1 MDNDDDRIIEKLNL
15 DELYNE
21 KKIEQDNRLK
31 TYNKILKRVHQKIK
45 HTSRQKNSLCFCCF
59 VIPEFLLGTPRYDSG
74 ACIAYIIDKLKENG
88 FSIKYTHPNLLFIS
102 WAHYIPPYVRS
113 DYKKKTGIAVD
124 GFGNLLKSKN
134 KKKDSDNPNE
144 LLAKDKPTSIL
155 KKPKH
160 NFKKISNYKPSGSI
174 YNTELIRK
182 IENNV
187 SRPGDQD

>member
-113 DYKKKTGIAVD
+113 DYKKKTGIALD

-144 LLAKDKPTSIL
+144 LLAKDKQIGRA
-155 KKPKH
+155 H
-160 NFKKISNYKPSGSI
+160 
-174 YNTELIRK
+174 
-182 IENNV
+182 V
-187 SRPGDQD
+187 

>member
-1 MDNDDDRIIEKLNL
+1 MYC
-15 DELYNE
+15 LY
-21 KKIEQDNRLK
+21 
-31 TYNKILKRVHQKIK
+31 Y
-45 HTSRQKNSLCFCCF
+45 C
-59 VIPEFLLGTPRYDSG
+59 
-74 ACIAYIIDKLKENG
+74 KLKGAVVLN
-88 FSIKYTHPNLLFIS
+88 ILIQTYYLL

-113 DYKKKTGIAVD
+113 AIRKNSIALD

-155 KKPKH
+155 KKPKK